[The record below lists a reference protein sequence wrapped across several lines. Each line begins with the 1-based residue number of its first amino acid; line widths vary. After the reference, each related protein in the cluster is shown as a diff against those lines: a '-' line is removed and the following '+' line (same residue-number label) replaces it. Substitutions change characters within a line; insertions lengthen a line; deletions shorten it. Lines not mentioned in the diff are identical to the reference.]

1 VEARKGSSHKEK
13 TTMANSSSTGFG
25 CKPIKMYGNGYE
37 NMGLGE
43 YPVAASSS
51 AIYFQ
56 DLVCQAASGYAVVG
70 IAGTE
75 DIIGSLNG
83 VFYTDATT
91 SKPTFQNY
99 LQGSN
104 TATDIVALVND
115 SPLQQYEIRS
125 NNSGASAQTD
135 VGNTADIVYSAGG
148 SPNYVSGAMLD
159 DSTLNNNADQQVKI
173 IGVSR
178 DPENS
183 DLTSANVVWR
193 VIINQSFFLDTTGV

>member
-1 VEARKGSSHKEK
+1 
-13 TTMANSSSTGFG
+13 MANSSAVGFG
-25 CKPIKMYGNGYE
+25 LKPIKMYGNGYE

-43 YPVAASSS
+43 YPVAASSD
-51 AIYFQ
+51 AIYNQ
-56 DLVCQAASGYAVVG
+56 DLVCQHTTGYVIVG

-99 LQGSN
+99 LQAAN
-104 TATDIVALVND
+104 TASDIVALVND
-115 SPLQQYEIRS
+115 SPIQQYEVRS
-125 NNSGASAQTD
+125 DATGASSQAS
-135 VGNTADIVYSAGG
+135 VGEVADITYVAGAT
-148 SPNYVSGAMLD
+148 PNYVSKTTRASAGLAAGASKQLK
-159 DSTLNNNADQQVKI
+159 V

-178 DPENS
+178 DPENN

-193 VIINQSFFLDTTGV
+193 VVINESFFLDATGI

>member
-1 VEARKGSSHKEK
+1 
-13 TTMANSSSTGFG
+13 MANSSSTGFG
-25 CKPIKMYGNGYE
+25 LRPIKMYGNGYE

-51 AIYFQ
+51 AIYNQ
-56 DLVCQAASGYAVVG
+56 DLVCQAASGFVVVG
-70 IAGTE
+70 TAGTE

-91 SKPTFQNY
+91 NKPTFQNY
-99 LQGSN
+99 LQASN

-125 NNSGASAQTD
+125 DATGASSQAS
-135 VGNTADIVYSAGG
+135 VGEVADITYVAGG
-148 SPNYVSGAMLD
+148 SPNYVSKTTLASAGIAAGASKQL
-159 DSTLNNNADQQVKI
+159 KI

-178 DPENS
+178 DPENN

-193 VIINQSFFLDTTGV
+193 VVINESFFLDATGI

>member
-1 VEARKGSSHKEK
+1 
-13 TTMANSSSTGFG
+13 MANSSSVGFG
-25 CKPIKMYGNGYE
+25 LKPIKMYGNGYE

-43 YPVAASSS
+43 YPVAASSD
-51 AIYFQ
+51 AIYNQ
-56 DLVCQAASGYAVVG
+56 DLVCQHTTGYVIVG

-91 SKPTFQNY
+91 NKPTFQNY

-125 NNSGASAQTD
+125 DATGASSQAS
-135 VGNTADIVYSAGG
+135 VGEVADITYVAGG
-148 SPNYVSGAMLD
+148 SPNYVSKTTLASAGLAAGASKQLK
-159 DSTLNNNADQQVKI
+159 V

-178 DPENS
+178 DPENN

-193 VIINQSFFLDTTGV
+193 VVINESFFLDATGI

>member
-1 VEARKGSSHKEK
+1 
-13 TTMANSSSTGFG
+13 MANSSSTGFG
-25 CKPIKMYGNGYE
+25 LRPIKMYGNGYE

-43 YPVAASSS
+43 YPVAASSD
-51 AIYFQ
+51 AIYNQ
-56 DLVCQAASGYAVVG
+56 DLVCQHTTGYVIVG

-91 SKPTFQNY
+91 NKPTFQNY

-115 SPLQQYEIRS
+115 SPIQQYEVRS
-125 NNSGASAQTD
+125 NNTGASDQSD
-135 VGNTADIVYSAGG
+135 VGNTADIAYSAGG
-148 SPNYVSGAMLD
+148 SPNYISGATLN
-159 DSTLNNNADQQVKI
+159 DSTLGTSAQQLKI

-178 DPENS
+178 DPENN

-193 VIINQSFFLDTTGV
+193 VVINQSFFLDSDGV

>member
-1 VEARKGSSHKEK
+1 
-13 TTMANSSSTGFG
+13 MANSSSTGFG

-115 SPLQQYEIRS
+115 SPLQQYEARS
-125 NNSGASAQTD
+125 NNTGASAQLD
-135 VGNTADIVYSAGG
+135 VGNTADISYSAGS
-148 SPNYVSGAMLD
+148 SPNYVSGATLD
-159 DSTLNNNADQQVKI
+159 DATLGTSAQQLKI

-178 DPENS
+178 DPENN

-193 VIINQSFFLDTTGV
+193 VVINQSFYLDSDGV

>member
-1 VEARKGSSHKEK
+1 
-13 TTMANSSSTGFG
+13 MANSSSTGFG
-25 CKPIKMYGNGYE
+25 LKPIKMYGNGYE

-43 YPVAASSS
+43 YPVAASSD
-51 AIYFQ
+51 AIYNQ
-56 DLVCQAASGYAVVG
+56 DLVCQHTTGYVIVG

-91 SKPTFQNY
+91 NKPTFQNY
-99 LQGSN
+99 LQASN
-104 TATDIVALVND
+104 TASDIVALVND

-125 NNSGASAQTD
+125 DATGASSQAS
-135 VGNTADIVYSAGG
+135 VGEVADITYVAGG
-148 SPNYVSGAMLD
+148 SPNYVSKTTLASAGIAAGATKQL
-159 DSTLNNNADQQVKI
+159 KI

-178 DPENS
+178 DPENN

-193 VIINQSFFLDTTGV
+193 VLINESFFLDATGV

>member
-1 VEARKGSSHKEK
+1 
-13 TTMANSSSTGFG
+13 MANSSSVGFG
-25 CKPIKMYGNGYE
+25 LKPIKMYGNGYE

-43 YPVAASSS
+43 YPVAASSD
-51 AIYFQ
+51 AIYNQ
-56 DLVCQAASGYAVVG
+56 DLVCQHTTGFVIVG

-91 SKPTFQNY
+91 NKPTFQNY
-99 LQGSN
+99 LQASN
-104 TATDIVALVND
+104 TASDIVALVND

-125 NNSGASAQTD
+125 DATGASSQAS
-135 VGNTADIVYSAGG
+135 VGEVADITYVAGG
-148 SPNYVSGAMLD
+148 SPNYVSKTTLASAGIAAGASKQL
-159 DSTLNNNADQQVKI
+159 KI

-178 DPENS
+178 DPENN

-193 VIINQSFFLDTTGV
+193 VLINESFFLDTTGV

>member
-1 VEARKGSSHKEK
+1 
-13 TTMANSSSTGFG
+13 MANSSSTGFG
-25 CKPIKMYGNGYE
+25 LRPIKMYGNGYE

-51 AIYFQ
+51 AIYNQ
-56 DLVCQAASGYAVVG
+56 DLVCQAASGYVVVG
-70 IAGTE
+70 TAGTE

-91 SKPTFQNY
+91 NKPTFQNY

-115 SPLQQYEIRS
+115 SPIQQYEVRS
-125 NNSGASAQTD
+125 NNTGASDQSD
-135 VGNTADIVYSAGG
+135 VGNTADIAYSAGG
-148 SPNYVSGAMLD
+148 SPNYISGATLD
-159 DSTLNNNADQQVKI
+159 DSTLGTSAQQLKI

-178 DPENS
+178 DPENN

-193 VIINQSFFLDTTGV
+193 VVINQSFFLDSDGV

>member
-1 VEARKGSSHKEK
+1 
-13 TTMANSSSTGFG
+13 MANSSSTGFG
-25 CKPIKMYGNGYE
+25 LKPIKMYGNGYE
-37 NMGLGE
+37 SMGLGE
-43 YPVAASSS
+43 YPVAASSD

-56 DLVCQAASGYAVVG
+56 DAVCQAATGYVIVG
-70 IAGTE
+70 IATTT

-104 TATDIVALVND
+104 AATDIVALVND
-115 SPLQQYEIRS
+115 NPLQQYEIRGD
-125 NNSGASAQTD
+125 NTGAAAQGD
-135 VGNTADIVYSAGG
+135 VGKVADIVYAAG
-148 SPNYVSGAMLD
+148 STPNFVSGAMLD
-159 DSTLNNNADQQVKI
+159 DSDIAAGSSKQLKI

-178 DPENS
+178 DPENN

-193 VIINQSFFLDTTGV
+193 VVINESFFLDDTGI

>member
-1 VEARKGSSHKEK
+1 
-13 TTMANSSSTGFG
+13 MANSSAVGFG
-25 CKPIKMYGNGYE
+25 LKPIKMYGNGYE

-43 YPVAASSS
+43 YPVAASSD
-51 AIYFQ
+51 AIYNQ
-56 DLVCQAASGYAVVG
+56 DLVCQAATGFVIVG

-104 TATDIVALVND
+104 TASDIVALVND
-115 SPLQQYEIRS
+115 SPIQQYEVRS
-125 NNSGASAQTD
+125 NNTGASAQTD
-135 VGNTADIVYSAGG
+135 VGNTADIAYSAGG
-148 SPNYVSGAMLD
+148 TPNYISGATLD
-159 DSTLNNNADQQVKI
+159 DSTLGTSAQQLKI

-178 DPENS
+178 DPENN

-193 VIINQSFFLDTTGV
+193 VVINQSFFLDSDGV